1 MMRTPTIPWLS
12 PVGSC
17 PFCER
22 YLTRLSHF
30 VDGRTARG
38 WTLMCRSCHKD
49 RGFGL
54 GIGNGQLYKFNEED
68 ATFYKI

>member
-1 MMRTPTIPWLS
+1 MMYTQNTPWLG
-12 PVGSC
+12 PVGFC

-22 YLTRLSHF
+22 DLTRLSHF

-54 GIGNGQLYKFNEED
+54 GIGNGQLYKFNEEND
-68 ATFYKI
+68 TFYKI